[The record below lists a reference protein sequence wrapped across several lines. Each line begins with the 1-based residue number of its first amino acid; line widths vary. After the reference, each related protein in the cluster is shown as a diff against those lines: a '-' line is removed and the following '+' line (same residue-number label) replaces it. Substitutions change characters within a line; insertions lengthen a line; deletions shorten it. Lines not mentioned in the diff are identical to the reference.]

1 MSFITPTIK
10 LCGIGGTL
18 FVYLQKH
25 PPFQQSNLT
34 LFREAKLERERY
46 LDALILLLI
55 ITCIFITKIAFICL
69 SHTRKD
75 IRYIQYK
82 RRF

>member
-55 ITCIFITKIAFICL
+55 IHMYLYHKNCIYLFVTHKKRHKI
-69 SHTRKD
+69 HT
-75 IRYIQYK
+75 I
-82 RRF
+82 

>member
-10 LCGIGGTL
+10 LCGGIGGTL

-34 LFREAKLERERY
+34 LFRGAKLEREKY
-46 LDALILLLI
+46 SDALLLLLI
-55 ITCIFITKIAFICL
+55 FQMLLYHKKLHSFVCHTQEITQDT
-69 SHTRKD
+69 
-75 IRYIQYK
+75 
-82 RRF
+82 

>member
-25 PPFQQSNLT
+25 PPFQQSNVT
-34 LFREAKLERERY
+34 LFLGASQKEKE
-46 LDALILLLI
+46 
-55 ITCIFITKIAFICL
+55 
-69 SHTRKD
+69 
-75 IRYIQYK
+75 IQS
-82 RRF
+82 R

>member
-46 LDALILLLI
+46 LDALILQLI
-55 ITCIFITKIAFICL
+55 IHK
-69 SHTRKD
+69 
-75 IRYIQYK
+75 
-82 RRF
+82 